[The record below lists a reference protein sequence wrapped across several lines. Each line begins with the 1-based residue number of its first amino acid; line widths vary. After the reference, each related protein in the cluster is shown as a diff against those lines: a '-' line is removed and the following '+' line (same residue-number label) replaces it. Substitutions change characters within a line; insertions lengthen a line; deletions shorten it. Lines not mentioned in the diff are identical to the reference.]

1 MIMTLQTEK
10 EKNIQEILSIIPDD
24 SDLIIPL
31 ANGEPNYILTAI
43 DNHPEQFS
51 SLRIHQMLEL
61 RERKYLHKEYP
72 HIRYISYFLGGYSR
86 KAYANGT
93 CDLIPNHFHQMPEL
107 LWQTARNPIAIC
119 QASPMDDEGYFSM
132 GTEADYTADFIGKIP
147 FILQVN
153 EEMPRTFGK
162 NKIHHSQVLAFVRH
176 NEHLVE
182 LHSPAV
188 TDTDRQIAQ
197 FIAERINHGTTL
209 QIGIGGIPNAV
220 VSLLKDHRDLGIHT
234 EMLTDGVA
242 ELARLGVV
250 TGTKKTT
257 HPGKI
262 VASFA
267 FGTKD
272 LYDFMHLNEDIEML
286 PVNYTNDPRIIA
298 REDNM
303 VSINATTEIDFYG
316 QCASETVAG
325 KYYSS
330 SGGQADFATGVQFA
344 KNGIGFIC
352 MHSTAKKGTISRI
365 RPTLATNSVVTTSK
379 NDVEY
384 VVTEYGIERLKGKS
398 LSERTKALIRLAHPR
413 FRDELLF
420 EAKKMGLLI

>member
-10 EKNIQEILSIIPDD
+10 EKNIQEILSIIPDH

-51 SLRIHQMLEL
+51 ALRIHQMLEM
-61 RERKYLHKEYP
+61 RDRKYMQGEYP
-72 HIRYISYFLGGYSR
+72 HIRYISYFLGGFSR
-86 KAYANGT
+86 KAYLNGT

-107 LWQTARNPIAIC
+107 LWQTAKNPIVIC
-119 QASPMDDEGYFSM
+119 QASPMDEDGYFSM
-132 GTEADYTADFIGKIP
+132 GTEADYAADFIGKIP

-162 NKIHHSQVLAFVRH
+162 NKIHLSQVLAFVRH
-176 NEHLVE
+176 NEPLVE

-188 TDTDRQIAQ
+188 TDTDKKIAQ
-197 FIAERINHGTTL
+197 YIAERINNGTTL

-250 TGTKKTT
+250 TGAKKTT

-272 LYDFMHLNEDIEML
+272 LYDFIHLNEDIEML

-352 MHSTAKKGTISRI
+352 MHSTAKRGAISRI
-365 RPTLATNSVVTTSK
+365 RPTLAANSVVTTSK

-398 LSERTKALIRLAHPR
+398 LSERTKALIGLAHPK